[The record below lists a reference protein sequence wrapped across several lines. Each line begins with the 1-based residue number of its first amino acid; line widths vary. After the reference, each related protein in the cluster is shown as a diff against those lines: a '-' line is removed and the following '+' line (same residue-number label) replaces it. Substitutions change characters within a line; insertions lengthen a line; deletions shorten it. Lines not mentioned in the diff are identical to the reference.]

1 MPEQILT
8 LLCGELTQEEVI
20 LGNLY
25 GYLLID
31 CSVTAKLLQTKH
43 LLKTTPYSLARC
55 LIKAGCEKIKN
66 TEVLTLL
73 HFISDLPLGFVAF
86 KFERSNNKTFK
97 LLSEQRGVDF
107 GIKTTLI

>member
-1 MPEQILT
+1 MPEQTLT
-8 LLCGELTQEEVI
+8 LLCKELTQEEVI
-20 LGNLY
+20 LGNIS

-31 CSVTAKLLQTKH
+31 CSATAKLFQTKY

-66 TEVLTLL
+66 KEVLTLL
-73 HFISDLPLGFVAF
+73 HFISSLPLGFVAF
-86 KFERSNNKTFK
+86 KFERSSNKTFK
-97 LLSEQRGVDF
+97 LLSEQRGVNF